1 MGGEMKD
8 LILASIMSLTL
19 MAVFYTIEINNITSQ
34 PDQRY
39 VDEYLEYLGKQPN
52 VYETTGKVA

>member
-1 MGGEMKD
+1 MKD

-19 MAVFYTIEINNITSQ
+19 MATFYTIEINNITSQ